1 MNFLAAATAEASSV
15 PSELWETG
23 TWTPAGG
30 AAKFIDGVFNRV
42 SEVTD
47 IGAYIEADGV
57 SARFNVATSVVP
69 GVALSDTLDVRGYAY
84 RVVGIEPTGRGRTV
98 LVLGL

>member
-1 MNFLAAATAEASSV
+1 MDFLASVASEASTV
-15 PSELWETG
+15 PSELEEVG

-30 AAKFIDGVFNRV
+30 TAKNVAGIYTRV

-47 IGAYIEADGV
+47 IGALVSADGI
-57 SARFNVATSVVP
+57 SARFNVATSAVP
-69 GVALSDTLDVRGYAY
+69 GVALYDPMTLRGDDL

-98 LVLGL
+98 LVIGI

>member
-1 MNFLAAATAEASSV
+1 MNFLAAATREASVV
-15 PSELWETG
+15 PTELHEVAA
-23 TWTPAGG
+23 WTPAGG
-30 AAKFIDGVFNRV
+30 VVSYPPGIFQHV

-57 SARFNVATSVVP
+57 AATFNVASAAVP
-69 GVALSDTLDVRGYAY
+69 LVALNDALTVRDYDY

>member
-1 MNFLAAATAEASSV
+1 MKFLDAVLLDSSV
-15 PSELWETG
+15 LPSELFELG
-23 TWTPAGG
+23 VWTAVAGG
-30 AAKFIDGVFNRV
+30 VEHINGIFNRV

-57 SARFNVATSVVP
+57 SARYNVATAEVP
-69 GVALSDTLDVRGYAY
+69 AVALGDALTVREYDY

>member
-1 MNFLAAATAEASSV
+1 MNFLAAATSDASRV
-15 PSELWETG
+15 PSELWETA

-30 AAKFIDGVFNRV
+30 AATFIDGIFNRV

-57 SARFNVATSVVP
+57 SARFNVATVAVP
-69 GVALSDTLDVRGYAY
+69 GVALSDVLEVRGYAY
-84 RVVGIEPTGRGRTV
+84 RIVGIEPTGRGRTV